1 MREEKGSG
9 YSRGCL
15 FEIMA
20 KEGRR
25 LFGDGH
31 LSERGCLLEEI
42 RFSFVS
48 VLGICIEV
56 SLLITTITSIVH
68 IIKRNLTLAQ
78 GNKSFKFKRR

>member
-20 KEGRR
+20 KEGRQ

-42 RFSFVS
+42 GFLFVS
-48 VLGICIEV
+48 VLGICIDA
-56 SLLITTITSIVH
+56 SLLITTITS
-68 IIKRNLTLAQ
+68 KRNLTLAQ
-78 GNKSFKFKRR
+78 GDKSFKFKRR

>member
-42 RFSFVS
+42 RFLFVS
-48 VLGICIEV
+48 VLGICIDA
-56 SLLITTITSIVH
+56 SLLITTITS
-68 IIKRNLTLAQ
+68 KRNLTLAQ
-78 GNKSFKFKRR
+78 GDKSFKFKRR